1 MLPMKIPETT
11 KRSFNPFPS
20 KAETEHQSSFE
31 LMIFPLMEAYIT
43 NSFWK
48 QTAKNCDIL
57 AYVVNYIFMNFP
69 IIIKFDVQVTVRR
82 DKFL

>member
-1 MLPMKIPETT
+1 
-11 KRSFNPFPS
+11 
-20 KAETEHQSSFE
+20 
-31 LMIFPLMEAYIT
+31 MIFPLMEAYIT

-69 IIIKFDVQVTVRR
+69 IIIKFDVQMTVHR
-82 DKFL
+82 DKCL